1 VVCAHRLGV
10 SGRGQRP
17 STNGRRHQPRHARI
31 NRGVCASGKRRRP
44 TAFSINQGL
53 HASVVACAHRL
64 SVTGRDLRAS
74 AHACTHQ
81 LWHVRIWQTSSA
93 NSMQHACTYQSWPMR
108 IGWATSVVTCAHRP
122 TAGEIG
128 QGLHASTVVYTLR
141 LGDIDCDLHASAR
154 RRHPNDNHLQ
164 PRPARI

>member
-1 VVCAHRLGV
+1 MVCAHRLGV
-10 SGRGQRP
+10 RGCGLRA
-17 STNGRRHQPRHARI
+17 STNGKRHQPRHARI
-31 NRGVCASGKRRRP
+31 NRDVCASGKQHRP
-44 TAFSINQGL
+44 TACSINQGL

-64 SVTGRDLRAS
+64 GVTGRDLRAL

-154 RRHPNDNHLQ
+154 RRRPNDNHLQ